1 VTHVIDKDGNL
12 LVSADL
18 DAIANTSDEG
28 VSVDADGT
36 ITAKLGDAAG
46 AQKLSITDSSDAE
59 VASIDSDGNAEFHSL
74 ALTEPTLATI
84 LTLIRW

>member
-1 VTHVIDKDGNL
+1 MTYVIDKDGNL

-18 DAIANTSDEG
+18 DAIANPSGEG

-46 AQKLSITDSSDAE
+46 AQKWSVTDSGDAE
-59 VASIDSDGNAEFHSL
+59 VASIDSDGDAAFHSL

-84 LTLIRW
+84 LTLMRW